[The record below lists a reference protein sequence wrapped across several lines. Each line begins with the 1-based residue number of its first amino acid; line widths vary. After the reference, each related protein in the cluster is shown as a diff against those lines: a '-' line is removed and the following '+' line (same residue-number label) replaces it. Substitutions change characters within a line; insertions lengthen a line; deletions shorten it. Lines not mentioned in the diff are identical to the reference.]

1 MDTMDG
7 ELTMQDLLV
16 VSESLEPY
24 VLTYQPDHAT
34 DGAIEITALVVLKRE
49 EGVLLALPKGT
60 LSEEVLERGR
70 LGRAEDVFGPSALV
84 TVPGVILDGGSMS
97 ATGTTF
103 EVLLV
108 DCLAEVVHSLREF
121 RAFEEIIYGFEDG
134 SSFSLPD
141 PVEISSKALAW
152 VEAVAPSLQRVGYYS
167 AQEEPGLTTP
177 RPGTPTLPEEG
188 NVTPRRRKPGN
199 PRTTSD
205 AKPKKVTTADLAA
218 SMEGLLQAI
227 PTLTSQVDQLHRRQ
241 VEFEA
246 SLSTMPLTGRP
257 TLSKPLGGAPT
268 STSGLL
274 GTMAKTIPAP
284 PRTQGRQAPGL
295 LASPLVK
302 KPLELAELEKEKIAP
317 KTEDSSLAQAVLAQS
332 QALTTLVTQIAQ
344 ASGDPMSD
352 LAGSSATPGSRGAL
366 GRAKLQAELAC
377 SKGHLFQL
385 GFGSDVSTDEPHFS
399 SGVGAQGTFGKG
411 HQWSSIPRTVWRVRE
426 ATRHWLP
433 SVSSHADLRLPD
445 GREHPGRSRFGCPS
459 SHHPRADEHGWWEDG
474 PSLSG
479 LPSRGPSILD
489 LPDETPELNKS
500 KPGLCSSG
508 GPKAHHGCTGLPERI
523 RCDPEQTFR
532 VGGHR
537 KRKDSLGRRSCSQGQ
552 SKGCPKKKAEMEG
565 KGGGRGGDLT
575 ELFTDDAKPVDQPG
589 DHPNP
594 LTSSTT
600 FLRRAISL
608 PRLILRS
615 RTAFSWCLRTSFTA
629 KWQRRSLPTTCLPLP
644 VPHPGCFS
652 SGGSKLSQ
660 QRLRKVAHQR
670 LLHVCVLVIN
680 YMYLGRFPTLAELG
694 RSPNPWQ
701 LRCFQRLR
709 ALLHVCGSVPG
720 DIPLVPGRSGFEL
733 GATLFQLEQFL
744 AKTPELQIYMHH
756 HRLSG

>member
-177 RPGTPTLPEEG
+177 RPGTPTLPEEE

-302 KPLELAELEKEKIAP
+302 KPLELAELEKEKMASR
-317 KTEDSSLAQAVLAQS
+317 TEDSSLAQAVLAQS

-366 GRAKLQAELAC
+366 GRAKLQAELA
-377 SKGHLFQL
+377 
-385 GFGSDVSTDEPHFS
+385 
-399 SGVGAQGTFGKG
+399 AQRGTFFNSVVAQMSRRMNPTSAQELGPKELLEKGINGVRYLERFGGYGRQRDIGCLQYQVMQIFDCLMDENILAARDLVALLAITLEQMNMDGGRMDLASVVCLHEDPPSSIFQMRHLSSTSRSRAFAPLADQKLITVALAYLKELDVIQSKRFELVGTGKG
-411 HQWSSIPRTVWRVRE
+411 KTALGDDP
-426 ATRHWLP
+426 A
-433 SVSSHADLRLPD
+433 
-445 GREHPGRSRFGCPS
+445 
-459 SHHPRADEHGWWEDG
+459 
-474 PSLSG
+474 
-479 LPSRGPSILD
+479 
-489 LPDETPELNKS
+489 
-500 KPGLCSSG
+500 
-508 GPKAHHGCTGLPERI
+508 PKVKAKGAP
-523 RCDPEQTFR
+523 
-532 VGGHR
+532 
-537 KRKDSLGRRSCSQGQ
+537 KRKQRW
-552 SKGCPKKKAEMEG
+552 KEKEEG
-565 KGGGRGGDLT
+565 EEET
-575 ELFTDDAKPVDQPG
+575 
-589 DHPNP
+589 
-594 LTSSTT
+594 
-600 FLRRAISL
+600 
-608 PRLILRS
+608 
-615 RTAFSWCLRTSFTA
+615 
-629 KWQRRSLPTTCLPLP
+629 
-644 VPHPGCFS
+644 
-652 SGGSKLSQ
+652 
-660 QRLRKVAHQR
+660 
-670 LLHVCVLVIN
+670 
-680 YMYLGRFPTLAELG
+680 
-694 RSPNPWQ
+694 
-701 LRCFQRLR
+701 
-709 ALLHVCGSVPG
+709 
-720 DIPLVPGRSGFEL
+720 
-733 GATLFQLEQFL
+733 
-744 AKTPELQIYMHH
+744 
-756 HRLSG
+756 